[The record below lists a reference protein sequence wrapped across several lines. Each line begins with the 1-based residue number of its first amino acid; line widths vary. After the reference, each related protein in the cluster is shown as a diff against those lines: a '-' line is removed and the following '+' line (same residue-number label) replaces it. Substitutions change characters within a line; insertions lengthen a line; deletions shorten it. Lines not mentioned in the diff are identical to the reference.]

1 MANRAY
7 RLGRRQQ
14 GIDETRTRIIDASHA
29 LFAETGFYQTSVEGV
44 AQRAGVSRATV
55 YHQFGSKAALLDA
68 VISIA
73 LSGTTGTRM
82 RRVREH
88 ADAATALRLYV
99 PDVCRFWASEY
110 DLFRHL
116 FAAAEIDPEASAHV
130 EAYDGRRRELVV
142 WLAKRLD
149 DQEYLR
155 EGVTQRQAADTI
167 WMLTSFRSFDHL
179 HARSGMSVRAAG
191 ALLAGLAATVLRDGA
206 GAAGGGD

>member
-1 MANRAY
+1 MGNRAY
-7 RLGRRQQ
+7 RLGRRQE
-14 GIDETRTRIIDASHA
+14 GIDETRARVIEASHV
-29 LFAETGFYQTSVEGV
+29 LFAETGFHQATVEGV
-44 AQRAGVSRATV
+44 AKRAGVSRATV
-55 YHQFGSKAALLDA
+55 YHQFGSKSGLLDA
-68 VISIA
+68 VISEAMAGGIG
-73 LSGTTGTRM
+73 SRM
-82 RRVREH
+82 RRMREH
-88 ADAATALRLYV
+88 ADAAKALRLYV

-130 EAYDGRRRELVV
+130 EVYEGRRREMVT

-149 DQEYLR
+149 DQGHLR
-155 EGVTQRQAADTI
+155 EGVTQRQAADTV

-206 GAAGGGD
+206 GAAEGQ